1 MDQTD
6 VTTPNPCVLTLEEQ
20 IKLLALLKK
29 TNIRL
34 GTVNLPTAPVG
45 TSVSSENSN
54 ITFRETLKLVSLRA

>member
-34 GTVNLPTAPVG
+34 GTINLPTAAPG
-45 TSVSSENSN
+45 ISSSAENSN
-54 ITFRETLKLVSLRA
+54 VSFREVLKIVSLRA

>member
-34 GTVNLPTAPVG
+34 GTMNLPTV
-45 TSVSSENSN
+45 VSASDIDSSLVQAQV
-54 ITFRETLKLVSLRA
+54 LKLTSLRA